1 MIDQGQRKGAVGFLS
16 ILSLDESLAGKD
28 LSYVLQSNNF
38 FFSYFAFSFHLGLV
52 TKDDTTNEFAE
63 LCKPLQINP
72 AVTKYRN
79 QGSGKKARSSA
90 KPRYGGGG
98 GQGENADSEFK
109 EPKPPAAESHQSKKS
124 KHEETSGDLTGAIN
138 RTETK
143 NSFKMLS
150 KECVFK

>member
-16 ILSLDESLAGKD
+16 TLSLDESLAGKD

-38 FFSYFAFSFHLGLV
+38 FFSYFAFSFYLGLV

-63 LCKPLQINP
+63 LCKTLQINP

-124 KHEETSGDLTGAIN
+124 KYEETSGDLTGAKLKN
-138 RTETK
+138 RSK
-143 NSFKMLS
+143 CCQKML
-150 KECVFK
+150 CF

>member
-1 MIDQGQRKGAVGFLS
+1 MLKIEK
-16 ILSLDESLAGKD
+16 IT
-28 LSYVLQSNNF
+28 QST
-38 FFSYFAFSFHLGLV
+38 SLGLV

-63 LCKPLQINP
+63 LCKTLQINP

-98 GQGENADSEFK
+98 GGPGENADSEFK

-124 KHEETSGDLTGAIN
+124 KHEETSGVPTDAVIY
-138 RTETK
+138 
-143 NSFKMLS
+143 LS
-150 KECVFK
+150 TNVFIPCS